1 MKRESIIVPELEEFV
16 SYLFTVTIE
25 TIVGVN
31 QPEDTPPAIEEITA
45 EAGIIAN
52 LLIINN
58 FTRASPIHSNYIPTR
73 VPPIHS
79 NYIPTRAPSINSNYI
94 PTCTRAPPIHSN
106 YIPTRPPPIH
116 SNYIPTSVH
125 PLVKYTATRA
135 PPINTC
141 IINLYNYSAHSDPPT
156 HNN

>member
-1 MKRESIIVPELEEFV
+1 MKRESIIVPDLEEFV

-73 VPPIHS
+73 IPPIHS

-94 PTCTRAPPIHSN
+94 PTCTRA
-106 YIPTRPPPIH
+106 PPIH